1 MQSREVV
8 KTLKIV
14 SSFEDVIQTVAESD
28 LNVSMACRVG
38 ANSVEAWGIV
48 MSEFNDVITALMG
61 ARNDK
66 DRTYRAAFI
75 KALDIVM
82 RANKYRREKDL

>member
-8 KTLKIV
+8 KTLKVI

-28 LNVSMACRVG
+28 LEVSTACRVG

-48 MSEFNDVITALMG
+48 MTEFNDVITALMG

-66 DRTYRAAFI
+66 DRTYRAAFV
-75 KALDIVM
+75 KALEIVM
-82 RANKYRREKDL
+82 KANNYRREKDL

>member
-8 KTLKIV
+8 KTLKTI
-14 SSFEDVIQTVAESD
+14 SSFEDVIQTISESD
-28 LNVSMACRVG
+28 LEVSTACRVG
-38 ANSVEAWGIV
+38 ATSVQAWGIV
-48 MSEFNDVITALMG
+48 MTEFNDVITALMD

-75 KALDIVM
+75 KALEIVM
-82 RANKYRREKDL
+82 RANKYRRENEV